1 MEINGMV
8 YPLGYHSLFFYKQID
23 KINRIMIRILITCLL
38 LSLAAVHACEASA
51 TTVSITDATVEPDD
65 VITIPITVSEIT
77 DYGTGTIEIEYDPS
91 VVHVTD
97 VTRGPKSQIAAHN
110 MNNTIGL
117 VEISASN
124 LQGVSGAIIFANV
137 TFKAIGA
144 GSTPVNLDVTVLG
157 DLSYNKIP
165 ATVSNGLFTV
175 PGDATTAL
183 SPTIADGGT
192 GATSTSVP
200 APSTT
205 PTSTPTPVKTP
216 SYEGVAGENVRSTP
230 TPEVTST
237 YDSCEVDCTAPTTIP
252 TPSSSVPGFEAAF
265 ISIGLII
272 AFMILRRCDDQ

>member
-1 MEINGMV
+1 M
-8 YPLGYHSLFFYKQID
+8 GYHSSFFINIID
-23 KINRIMIRILITCLL
+23 AINRIMIRILITCLL

-51 TTVSITDATVEPDD
+51 TMVSIADATVEPGE
-65 VITIPITVSEIT
+65 VITLPITASEIT
-77 DYGTGTIEIEYDPS
+77 DYGTGSIRIEYDPS

-97 VTRGPKSQIAAHN
+97 VTRGPKSRIAVQDV
-110 MNNTIGL
+110 NNTIGI

-124 LQGVSGAIIFANV
+124 SQGVSGEIIFANV
-137 TFKAIGA
+137 TFKAVGI
-144 GSTPVNLDVTVLG
+144 GSTPVNLDVTLLG
-157 DLSYNKIP
+157 DISYNKIP

-205 PTSTPTPVKTP
+205 PTSTPTPVETP
-216 SYEGVAGENVRSTP
+216 SYEGVAGEDVRSTP

-265 ISIGLII
+265 TSIGLII
-272 AFMILRRCDDQ
+272 AFMILRRCDYQ